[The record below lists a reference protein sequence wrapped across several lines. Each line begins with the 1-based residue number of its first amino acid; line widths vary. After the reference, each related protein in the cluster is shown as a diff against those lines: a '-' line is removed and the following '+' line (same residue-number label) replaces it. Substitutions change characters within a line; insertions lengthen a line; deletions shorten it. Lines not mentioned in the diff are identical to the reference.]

1 MPKLFSDNHGLCIT
15 AQFFHF
21 YFGMMNMLVL
31 LLLVEAHRSSLLT
44 DQFKSRSLIQKYG
57 HYFFL
62 GFPCITLIPY
72 MMDDQN
78 WMSMSNDDTGWCA
91 LTEDASL
98 GLQIGIFYL
107 WVWIALVIALSLTL
121 YTGVKVT
128 MTDSLIG
135 SKYFSTVGLAALVS
149 VLSWIPRSLER
160 APVTYEHQSHF
171 QHHLIALFP
180 INLCGV
186 LLGILFFMFE
196 KRSLQVFQDMVNQEA
211 PEDSMRMTFTWEAVS
226 FDDDDDDNATNTFRN
241 STARLPT
248 NRFETG
254 NREISLKEVSPNGTA
269 SQPTSV
275 ANPLAALKAA
285 AAAAGTISP

>member
-1 MPKLFSDNHGLCIT
+1 MF
-15 AQFFHF
+15 
-21 YFGMMNMLVL
+21 VL

-107 WVWIALVIALSLTL
+107 WVWIALIIAVILTL

-128 MTDSLIG
+128 LTDSLIG

-160 APVTYEHQSHF
+160 APLTYERQSHF

-196 KRSLQVFQDMVNQEA
+196 KRSLQVFQDMMNQDA

-226 FDDDDDDNATNTFRN
+226 FDDEDDDDADNNNNITNIFRN
-241 STARLPT
+241 STSRLPT

-254 NREISLKEVSPNGTA
+254 TREISLKEVSQ
-269 SQPTSV
+269 STSV
-275 ANPLAALKAA
+275 TNPLAALKAA
-285 AAAAGTISP
+285 AASESSSISP